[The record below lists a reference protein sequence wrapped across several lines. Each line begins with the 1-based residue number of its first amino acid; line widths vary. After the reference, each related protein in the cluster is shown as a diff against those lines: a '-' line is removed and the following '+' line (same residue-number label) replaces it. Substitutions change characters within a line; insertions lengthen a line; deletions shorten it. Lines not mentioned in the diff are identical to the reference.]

1 MMHNEAR
8 PNIPVPIHI
17 SEALQQWKEAFDLV
31 EIAFAIELKTNM
43 EPIPLGEQLLRN
55 YSKGSCRR

>member
-1 MMHNEAR
+1 MHNETR
-8 PNIPVPIHI
+8 PNLSVPIHI

-31 EIAFAIELKTNM
+31 EAAFAVELKSN
-43 EPIPLGEQLLRN
+43 IKSAPLGDQLLRN